1 MAHLSQTGQAVA
13 LKEWAVAVQALLDGR
28 QTIVMRKG
36 GIVEET
42 KHFELKSHSFYLY
55 PTYEHQRKHLLKDT
69 YQHVLDETLAGWSPD
84 DSSVSIAACAEAV
97 RDIEIRDQETLDRLR
112 HFHIWTDHFA
122 EERLKW
128 KRKHPLHVIVL
139 RVYRLHDP
147 LEIPIVPEHL
157 GCKSWVGLDAGNSA
171 SRMSPVIADREF
183 QTQLEQIEK
192 ACRSIDLLYKIL

>member
-69 YQHVLDETLAGWSPD
+69 YQHVLNETLADWSPN
-84 DSSVSIAACAEAV
+84 DSSVTIAAYAEAV

-112 HFHIWTDHFA
+112 HLHIWTDRFA

-139 RVYRLHDP
+139 RVYRLQDP

-171 SRMSPVIADREF
+171 SGMSPVIGDREF
-183 QTQLEQIEK
+183 EIQLEQIEK
-192 ACRSIDLLYKIL
+192 ACRSIDLL